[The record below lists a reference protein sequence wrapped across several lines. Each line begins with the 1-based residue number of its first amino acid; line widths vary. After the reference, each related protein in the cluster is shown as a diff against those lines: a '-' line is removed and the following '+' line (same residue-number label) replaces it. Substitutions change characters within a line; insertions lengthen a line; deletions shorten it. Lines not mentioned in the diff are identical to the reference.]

1 MARKSKYIYFRYVAG
16 NLVPADQCAKRS
28 LHEKKFKEGDLL
40 KAQVSK
46 LRTVGF
52 NKFSHRL
59 GVLITQNI
67 EDFRLM
73 TAHAAIKRLQYE
85 GNIYCEELPIKIIG
99 FDLKIWEYVRTIVQ
113 PILSKIGFSIQDD
126 GYIVARIPRSFSFD
140 SMGEEEYRDA
150 VSKICVYL
158 AENYWQTCTPEQIEA
173 MADGMPDDM

>member
-1 MARKSKYIYFRYVAG
+1 MASKSKYIYFRYVDG
-16 NLVPADQCAKRS
+16 NLVPADPYAKS
-28 LHEKKFKEGDLL
+28 ALDEKKFKEGDVL

-46 LRTVGF
+46 LRTIGF

-99 FDLKIWEYVRTIVQ
+99 FDLKIWEYVRSIVQ
-113 PILSKIGFSIQDD
+113 PILSKIGFRIQDD

>member
-1 MARKSKYIYFRYVAG
+1 MASKTKYIYFRYVAG
-16 NLVPADQCAKRS
+16 NLVPADQCAKRIMD
-28 LHEKKFKEGDLL
+28 EKKFKEGDLL

-52 NKFSHRL
+52 NKFSHKL

-67 EDFRLM
+67 DDFRLM

-113 PILSKIGFSIQDD
+113 PILSKIGFCIQDD

-150 VSKICVYL
+150 VNKICAYL
-158 AENYWQTCTPEQIEA
+158 SENYWQTCTPEQIEA
-173 MADGMPDDM
+173 MVDGMPDDM